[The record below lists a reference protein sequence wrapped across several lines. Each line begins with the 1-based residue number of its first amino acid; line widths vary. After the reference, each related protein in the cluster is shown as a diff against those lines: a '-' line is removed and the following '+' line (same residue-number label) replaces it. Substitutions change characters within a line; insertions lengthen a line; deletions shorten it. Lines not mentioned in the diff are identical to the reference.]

1 MKKILAIILA
11 VTVIVCSFVACSSS
25 KKPEEESKS
34 SQKISSTAAITTD
47 DAKIAEE
54 DAINLIKEQYTAKE
68 LGLSEEDYEK
78 GSFMISSSGV
88 EYDGNYY
95 VKVINAQKQEHK
107 DDDGNVTYTFDT
119 KGEYLISFDG
129 KTILQKDMKAE
140 KETYK
145 KMEVR
150 AVPEKD
156 EAAKTT
162 AKKTTK
168 SKE

>member
-1 MKKILAIILA
+1 MKKLLAIILT
-11 VTVIVCSFVACSSS
+11 VCVIVCSFAACSSS
-25 KKPEEESKS
+25 KKAEDKTKKTEKTTV
-34 SQKISSTAAITTD
+34 STTAEITTD
-47 DAKIAEE
+47 DAKITEA
-54 DAINLIKEQYTAKE
+54 DAVNLIKKQYTAKE
-68 LGLSEEDYEK
+68 LGLSQEDYEN

-95 VKVINAQKQEHK
+95 VKVINAIKQEHK

-119 KGEYLISFDG
+119 KGEYLISYDG

-150 AVPEKD
+150 EVPSTTLPENEK
-156 EAAKTT
+156 KP
-162 AKKTTK
+162 
-168 SKE
+168 KE